1 MITYCCTD
9 KCDKRMSCKRYAV
22 YTSLSSTAKL
32 QKSIIDLS
40 RICPQNKYSLFIPL
54 PIEQKIKIYCIM
66 GRSASGKTTI
76 SNELSKRT
84 NIKTVKS
91 YTTRPMR
98 TGENPETSDHIFI
111 SENDISKYENDYAA
125 YTEINGYKYFITMSM
140 LRKEKAWIYVIDP
153 YGYEILKNTLNSDEF
168 EIYPIYILRDS
179 EKARQGAI
187 DRGDDISKWE
197 ERRKS
202 EDKQF
207 TDFENKNNDH
217 VLFVNNND
225 NKEAVIKTLI
235 EHIRDYK

>member
-22 YTSLSSTAKL
+22 YASLSSTAKL

-40 RICPQNKYSLFIPL
+40 RICPQNNYSLFISL

-125 YTEINGYKYFITMSM
+125 YTEINGYKYFTTMSM

-153 YGYEILKNTLNSDEF
+153 YGYETLKDTLDSNEF
-168 EIYPIYILRDS
+168 EIIPIYILRDL
-179 EKARQGAI
+179 EKAKHGAI
-187 DRGDDISKWE
+187 NRGDDISKWE

-207 TDFENKNNDH
+207 TDFENKNNDR
-217 VLFVNNND
+217 VLFANNNND
-225 NKEAVIKTLI
+225 KEVVIKILI
-235 EHIRDYK
+235 EYIRDYR